1 MVYLVRIEL
10 VLPNPDPLQEYSDSD
25 LVKIKLLK
33 YGLFKLLCSVAD
45 PDPGSSAFLTPG
57 SGNRDEQPEDHI
69 S

>member
-1 MVYLVRIEL
+1 MVYLDRIEL
-10 VLPNPDPLQEYSDSD
+10 VLPNPDSLQEYSDSD

-33 YGLFKLLCSVAD
+33 YGLFKLLRSVVD